1 MTVIYGDIGDPDTRV
16 LQNLWKGFKPK
27 VIHAFKDTQEDI
39 NDALQK
45 ENDILILCGHGSP
58 SGLFGDSGYAVGF
71 HNVELIKAKY
81 VIGMWCHA
89 KEFAKSAHLEG
100 FFTAMY
106 ISNRS
111 EALFNLKEEVTV
123 SSAEITASETEFCLH
138 INDMIRNSLDTI
150 KQWPEEILKIM
161 PPKNQVEEFNHRQ
174 VEYVYADK
182 DYSKEH
188 ILG

>member
-1 MTVIYGDIGDPDTRV
+1 MTVIYGDIGDPDTKV
-16 LQNLWKGFKPK
+16 LKNLWKGFKPK
-27 VIHAFKDTQEDI
+27 VIHAFKATSEDI
-39 NDALQK
+39 NDALQNEK
-45 ENDILILCGHGSP
+45 DILILCGHGSP
-58 SGLFGDSGYAVGF
+58 SGLFGDKGYAVGF
-71 HNVELIKAKY
+71 HNVDLIRAKY

-111 EALFNLKEEVTV
+111 EALFNLKEKVTV

-138 INDMIRNSLDTI
+138 INNMIRNSLDTI

-182 DYSKEH
+182 NYNAEKLFS
-188 ILG
+188 